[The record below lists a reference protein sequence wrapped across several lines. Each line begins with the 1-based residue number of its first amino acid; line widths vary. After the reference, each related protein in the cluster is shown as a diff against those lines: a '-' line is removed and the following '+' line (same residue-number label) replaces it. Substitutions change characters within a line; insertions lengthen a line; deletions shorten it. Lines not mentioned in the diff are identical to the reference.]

1 MDQRRGGNPN
11 RDPIPRA
18 TANVIVNSF
27 ACQLRERCRE
37 PNSCEPEPGRVTLI
51 QVKSDS
57 SRQRAVSHR
66 AASSVDGDVDL
77 LSDYNANILGY
88 IGAKRQ
94 HTLKRWLCARSPFGK
109 IQ

>member
-1 MDQRRGGNPN
+1 MDQRRAATQIA
-11 RDPIPRA
+11 IPYPAA
-18 TANVIVNSF
+18 TANVIVTSF
-27 ACQLRERCRE
+27 ACQPRERCRE

-57 SRQRAVSHR
+57 SRQRAGSHR
-66 AASSVDGDVDL
+66 AARSVDGDVDL